1 METSS
6 RGIVRARAG
15 HVTRARAGHAGRI
28 RTVVAMLGVAIVAS
42 IAVGAH
48 AEDLAVFKLVARDGA
63 FAPTKIEVPAGK
75 RFKIEISNEGKGPI
89 EFESRD
95 LKQEKVLASGA
106 KSSLVINALK
116 PGSYVFFDDYHPDAP
131 KGQIVAK

>member
-1 METSS
+1 MEAWH
-6 RGIVRARAG
+6 RGGNTPARAD
-15 HVTRARAGHAGRI
+15 RNGRI
-28 RTVVAMLGVAIVAS
+28 VATFGAAVIAS
-42 IAVGAH
+42 MAFCAQ
-48 AEDLAVFKLVARDGA
+48 AEELTVFKLVARDGT
-63 FAPTKIEVPAGK
+63 FEPLTLEVPAGK
-75 RFKIEISNEGKGPI
+75 RFKIEISNEGNGPM

-106 KSSLVINALK
+106 QSSVVISALK

>member
-1 METSS
+1 MRAWNCSGTLDRADSS
-6 RGIVRARAG
+6 
-15 HVTRARAGHAGRI
+15 GRL
-28 RTVVAMLGVAIVAS
+28 VATFGAAILAS
-42 IAVGAH
+42 MALCAQAQ
-48 AEDLAVFKLVARDGA
+48 AEELSVFTLVARDGS
-63 FAPTKIEVPAGK
+63 FEPLKLEVPAGK
-75 RFKIEISNEGKGPI
+75 RFKIEISNDGKGPM

-106 KSSLVINALK
+106 KSSVVINGLK

>member
-1 METSS
+1 MEASL
-6 RGIVRARAG
+6 RGNTPDRADRGQLA
-15 HVTRARAGHAGRI
+15 
-28 RTVVAMLGVAIVAS
+28 AIVGAAVIAS
-42 IAVGAH
+42 FAFCAQ
-48 AEDLAVFKLVARDGA
+48 AEELTVFKLVARDGS
-63 FAPTKIEVPAGK
+63 FEPLKLEVPAGQ
-75 RFKIEISNEGKGPI
+75 RFKIEISNEGKGPM

-106 KSSLVINALK
+106 KSSVVINGLK

>member
-1 METSS
+1 MQAWNCAATPERADSS
-6 RGIVRARAG
+6 
-15 HVTRARAGHAGRI
+15 GRL
-28 RTVVAMLGVAIVAS
+28 VATFGAAVLAS
-42 IAVGAH
+42 MALCAQVHG
-48 AEDLAVFKLVARDGA
+48 EELTVFKLVARDGS
-63 FAPTKIEVPAGK
+63 FEPLKLEVPAGQ
-75 RFKIEISNEGKGPI
+75 RFKIEISNEGKGPM

-106 KSSLVINALK
+106 KSSVVINGLK